1 MHNRQAVAKIQCG
14 MDIVP
19 CKTSYREVGLDTT
32 ETLNRFLGDIERHSF
47 IMAQIATRNREESL
61 DIVHDAMFGFIK
73 RYSSRPEEE
82 WKPLY
87 YRVLNSRIRDWQR
100 RSIVRNRFRAWFGC
114 SDQDGEDPSDPF
126 ERIADKST
134 PDPAEQ
140 IIRGDAVEAIKA
152 ALGRLPLRQ
161 RQAFLFRAWEGMDV
175 RETAYVMGCSEGSVK
190 THYSRAVHTMRGLL
204 EEYRP

>member
-1 MHNRQAVAKIQCG
+1 MHNRLAVVKNECG

-19 CKTSYREVGLDTT
+19 CKTSCREGVLDTT
-32 ETLNRFLGDIERHSF
+32 ESLNRFLGNIERHSF
-47 IMAQIATRNREESL
+47 VMAQIATGNREESL

-73 RYSSRPEEE
+73 RYTTRPEEE

-100 RSIVRNRFRAWFGC
+100 RTMVRNRFRAWFGT
-114 SDQDGEDPSDPF
+114 SAEDGDESSDPF
-126 ERIADKST
+126 ERIADNST

-140 IIRGDAVEAIKA
+140 IIRGDAVDAIKS
-152 ALGRLPLRQ
+152 ALRTLPLRQ

-175 RETAYVMGCSEGSVK
+175 KETACAMGCSEGSVK
-190 THYSRAVHTMRGLL
+190 THFSRAVHTMRGLL